1 MSEVERPTPR
11 RVAIAVSGPVQPLL
25 LANLLG
31 QLALGPGDEL
41 RGLFIEDSD
50 LLKAAALPFSVEF
63 CALTSVRR
71 PIDRARI
78 EAALRAAAA
87 SAERELARLAAD
99 VGLAWQFE
107 IVREKRRIAVSAAL
121 GTLDALV
128 VTPAGASDVGNAA
141 GRGALV
147 ALIDH
152 GEAGARALALARAM
166 ARAEGASLTVYP
178 RDGEFAD
185 SHGQAMTPAGLAARL
200 RHPAPQLIVLAAPL
214 IESDAHGLLEL
225 CEATPAP
232 LVIVR

>member
-1 MSEVERPTPR
+1 
-11 RVAIAVSGPVQPLL
+11 
-25 LANLLG
+25 
-31 QLALGPGDEL
+31 L

-71 PIDRARI
+71 PIERARI

-107 IVREKRRIAVSAAL
+107 IVREKRRIAVSAAP

-128 VTPAGASDVGNAA
+128 VTPAGASDAGSAA
-141 GRGALV
+141 GRAALV

-152 GEAGARALALARAM
+152 GEAGARALAL
-166 ARAEGASLTVYP
+166 
-178 RDGEFAD
+178 
-185 SHGQAMTPAGLAARL
+185 
-200 RHPAPQLIVLAAPL
+200 
-214 IESDAHGLLEL
+214 
-225 CEATPAP
+225 
-232 LVIVR
+232 